1 MHKPSSTRSASR
13 VTCRGIRHSCGRLLF
28 LAVLGCASA
37 RADVID
43 DLDASRFS
51 FGGFGTLGV
60 ARTSG
65 GEDRPLRDISQPRG
79 ISDTWSARNDS
90 AFGLQAGYRFDD
102 ALEAVAQGVTF
113 LRDDGSYRPKLTW
126 AFLKYDVTPRFALR
140 LGRVG
145 AEFLMQ
151 ADSRQ
156 VGYSY
161 LPVRPAI
168 DFYGLIPFASADGLD
183 ARLRWPLGEGTL
195 RAEALAARAGDD
207 IPPYD
212 LDGSRLVRG
221 TLGYDQGHWQF
232 RYIYAR
238 ARLSENVPAV
248 QPLRET
254 LAMLGATATA
264 DALALKDTLTR
275 YQSLGMAYDDGR
287 WQVQAAVNRITQ
299 ESALLGNLRAATV
312 LVARRFGNVT
322 PFAGYTWAKSFGK
335 IPDSGLPN
343 PMFAPIND
351 AVAQAV
357 AASSL
362 HRRTRTLGV
371 RWDFARN
378 MDLKAQ
384 VDFIRGDT
392 SSTLLFEGDASRWD
406 GRTKVFSLSLDFVF

>member
-1 MHKPSSTRSASR
+1 MAAL
-13 VTCRGIRHSCGRLLF
+13 CCG
-28 LAVLGCASA
+28 SA

-65 GEDRPLRDISQPRG
+65 GEDRPLRDISQPKG

-90 AFGLQAGYRFDD
+90 VFGLQVGYRFDD
-102 ALEAVAQGVTF
+102 ALEAVVQGVTF
-113 LRDDGSYRPKLTW
+113 LRDDGSYNPKLTW
-126 AFLKYDVTPRFALR
+126 AFLKYDLTPRLVLRFGR
-140 LGRVG
+140 LGT
-145 AEFLMQ
+145 EFLMQ

-183 ARLRWPLGEGTL
+183 ARLCWPLGEGTL
-195 RAEALAARAGDD
+195 RLEALAARAGDD

-212 LDGSRLVRG
+212 LDGSRLLRG
-221 TLGYDQGHWQF
+221 TLGYDRGHWQF
-232 RYIYAR
+232 RYIYAQ
-238 ARLSENVPAV
+238 ARLAENVPSV
-248 QPLRET
+248 EPLRDT
-254 LAMLGATATA
+254 LTMLGATATA
-264 DALALKDTLTR
+264 GALALKDTLAR
-275 YQSLGMAYDDGR
+275 YQSFGMTYDDGR
-287 WQVQAAVNRITQ
+287 WQVQAALNRITQ
-299 ESALLGNLRAATV
+299 ESALLKKQHAATV
-312 LVARRFGNVT
+312 LVAQRFGDVT
-322 PFAGYTWAKSFGK
+322 PFAGYTWAKSSGK
-335 IPDSGLPN
+335 TLDSGLPN

-351 AVAQAV
+351 AITQVMAS
-357 AASSL
+357 SSL
-362 HRRTRTLGV
+362 HRQTRTLGV

-384 VDFIRGDT
+384 VDFIRGGK
-392 SSTLLFEGDASRWD
+392 SSTLLFEGGASRWD